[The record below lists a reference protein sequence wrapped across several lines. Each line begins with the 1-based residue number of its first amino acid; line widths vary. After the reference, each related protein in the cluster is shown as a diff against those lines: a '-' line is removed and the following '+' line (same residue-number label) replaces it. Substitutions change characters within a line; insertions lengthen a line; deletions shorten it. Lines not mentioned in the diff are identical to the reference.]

1 MCIHNHLNKSEFVR
15 IHSFLLHLLEK
26 LCHCLLMLLILHLLD
41 AKMFNCMVPGA
52 IGTISGFINPQARVI
67 PMSEILCK
75 S

>member
-1 MCIHNHLNKSEFVR
+1 
-15 IHSFLLHLLEK
+15 LLHLLEK